1 MVGSDDGGSGRLRK
15 TPLSN
20 PERRREVMEAVLSL
34 VAEVGY
40 ERLTFDLVAQR
51 ARASKATLYQRW
63 PSKAH
68 LVVDAM
74 GEHRPVLTDRDCGSF
89 AEDIRHLLRTW
100 LSAWTVRD
108 RGLMIALLEGGRVD
122 EDLNLLRKQR
132 LGSPARSAMT
142 AALTRARERGEIPR
156 AVDTEMLLELPLA
169 MVLSHVL
176 IIGDGAD
183 LDLADRIVDGILVPL
198 LESPK
203 PVPH

>member
-1 MVGSDDGGSGRLRK
+1 
-15 TPLSN
+15 
-20 PERRREVMEAVLSL
+20 
-34 VAEVGY
+34 
-40 ERLTFDLVAQR
+40 
-51 ARASKATLYQRW
+51 
-63 PSKAH
+63 
-68 LVVDAM
+68 
-74 GEHRPVLTDRDCGSF
+74 
-89 AEDIRHLLRTW
+89 
-100 LSAWTVRD
+100 
-108 RGLMIALLEGGRVD
+108 MIALLEGGRVD